1 MFNFLVSTLGSMLI
15 VTSTRLL
22 GEDIIILDAL
32 FVDLVF
38 SPVSVHSLQASSF
51 FVSVGGIRE

>member
-1 MFNFLVSTLGSMLI
+1 MFHFHVNTLGSMQI
-15 VTSTRLL
+15 VTSTGLV

-38 SPVSVHSLQASSF
+38 SPVCLFPTSIFIFV
-51 FVSVGGIRE
+51 VSVNGIRE